1 MDNLTELS
9 LKNKTVLLMMKRLRY
24 NTWDKDLADDIIE
37 KLSEIGL
44 LPTPGMI
51 IFNPTSKRQSVV
63 LDIYDEKIRG
73 VDKRF
78 VKILIEKGYT
88 SEKYFD
94 EIIDRYCF
102 VGYSVTDVKRIFE
115 VKNDNS

>member
-1 MDNLTELS
+1 M
-9 LKNKTVLLMMKRLRY
+9 KTL
-24 NTWDKDLADDIIE
+24 I
-37 KLSEIGL
+37 EIGL